1 MAKVAILGSG
11 NGGCTYAAYLGKR
24 GHEVRLYDQERFKDN
39 LTAIKEAG
47 GMNLIAKGNM
57 TSRRTEEEG
66 FGPISMV
73 TTDAKAAI
81 EGVEV
86 IMVVIPGFGIAP
98 IAKAIAPYLKA
109 GQIVMLNPGQVFG
122 ALEFLNTLR
131 QCGNNEDVTI
141 CEAASNIF
149 ACRRIG
155 PTTCRMDAVK
165 NAMEVATIPADRID
179 YCISKLDEFFPKL
192 FVPYKNTIYTS
203 LTYTNLVLHPGPA
216 ILNMGRIEWEKGEF
230 DFYWE
235 GMTPGVCRNMEA
247 IDAER
252 KALGNA
258 LGCELEDF
266 LFINQ
271 RYYGHPER
279 NTIHEF
285 FTKSEVHGGS
295 GPSAPKDLHYRYVSE
310 DIPYSLVAMEAV
322 AKVLGVEIPT
332 ISAIIT
338 LASVANEENYRETGR
353 SLKYLQLEG
362 LSKDEIIQRF
372 VTGR

>member
-24 GHEVRLYDQERFKDN
+24 GHEVRLYDQEQFKDN

-47 GMNLIAKGNM
+47 GMNLIAEGNM
-57 TSRRTEEEG
+57 VDRKAEEEG

-131 QCGNNEDVTI
+131 QCGNYEDVTI

-149 ACRRIG
+149 ACRRVG
-155 PTTCRMDAVK
+155 PTTCRMSAVK
-165 NAMEVATIPADRID
+165 YKMEVATIPADRID
-179 YCISKLDEFFPKL
+179 YVIKKLDVFFPDL
-192 FVPYKNTIYTS
+192 FIPYPNTIYTS

-216 ILNMGRIEWEKGEF
+216 ILNMGRIEWEKGNF

-235 GMTPGVCRNMEA
+235 GMTPGVVRNMEQ
-247 IDAER
+247 IDVER
-252 KALGNA
+252 KAVGKA
-258 LGCELEDF
+258 LGCELDDF
-266 LFINQ
+266 LFVNQ

-279 NTIHEF
+279 NTIQEF
-285 FTKSEVHGGS
+285 FNKSEVHGGV
-295 GPSAPKDLHYRYVSE
+295 GPSAPHDLHYRYVSE
-310 DIPYSLVAMEAV
+310 DIPYSLVAIEAV
-322 AKVLGVEIPT
+322 AKPLGIETPAIT
-332 ISAIIT
+332 AIIT
-338 LASVANEENYRETGR
+338 LASIANQENYRETGR

-362 LSKDEIIQRF
+362 LSREQIIERF
-372 VTGR
+372 KTGK

>member
-11 NGGCTYAAYLGKR
+11 NGACTYAAYLGKR

-47 GMNLIAKGNM
+47 GMNLLAEGNM
-57 TSRRTEEEG
+57 VAKKAEEEG
-66 FGPISMV
+66 FGPIFMV

-109 GQIVMLNPGQVFG
+109 SQIVMLNPGQVFG

-149 ACRRIG
+149 ACRRVG
-155 PTTCRMDAVK
+155 PTTCRMSGMK
-165 NAMEVATIPADRID
+165 YAMEVATIPADRVD
-179 YCISKLDEFFPKL
+179 YCVSKLDEFFPKL
-192 FVPYKNTIYTS
+192 FIPYPNTMYTS
-203 LTYTNLVLHPGPA
+203 LTYLNLVVHPGTA
-216 ILNMGRIEWEKGEF
+216 ILNMGRIEDTKGNF

-235 GMTPGVCRNMEA
+235 GMTPGVCRNLEA

-252 KALGNA
+252 KALGKA
-258 LGCELEDF
+258 LGCDLDDF
-266 LFINQ
+266 LFVFH

-285 FTKSEVHGGS
+285 FTKSEVHGGA
-295 GPSAPKDLHYRYVSE
+295 GPSAPPDLHYRYVSE
-310 DIPYSLVAMEAV
+310 DIPYALVPMEAV
-322 AKVLGVEIPT
+322 AKVLGVETPAIT
-332 ISAIIT
+332 AIIT
-338 LASVANEENYRETGR
+338 LASIANEENYRETGR
-353 SLKYLQLEG
+353 SLKYMQLEG
-362 LSKDEIIQRF
+362 LSRDQIVQRF
-372 VTGR
+372 LTGK